1 MANRKISE
9 FNSINGN
16 EIDTQDI
23 LTLVHVFE
31 VDPELR
37 NRKITFT
44 EFRAY
49 LNQYYADVKIGQART
64 ITNSTDTGT
73 TGEICWDNDYI
84 YVCVATN
91 TWKRAGLSSW

>member
-31 VDPELR
+31 VDPTLR

-49 LNQYYADVKIGQART
+49 LDQYYANKKIGQEKTVSSAT
-64 ITNSTDTGT
+64 ATGEK
-73 TGEICWDNDYI
+73 GEICWDSSYI

>member
-31 VDPELR
+31 VDPTLR

-49 LNQYYADVKIGQART
+49 LNQYYADVKIGQAKT

-73 TGEICWDNDYI
+73 TGEICWDSDYI
-84 YVCVATN
+84 YVCIAPN
-91 TWKRAGLSSW
+91 TWKRTGLSSW

>member
-31 VDPELR
+31 VDPTLR

-49 LNQYYADVKIGQART
+49 LNQYYADVKIGQAKT

-73 TGEICWDNDYI
+73 TGEICWDSAYI
-84 YVCVATN
+84 YVCIAPN
-91 TWKRAGLSSW
+91 TWKRTGLSSW